1 MTEEV
6 GKKVCEGTVADLMKD
21 KIEKQTVITL
31 TRKNAY
37 RVKKIREQGT
47 DEEAVL
53 FHFRKR
59 CTGMGSYV
67 HTIETA
73 DGETELHPNEF
84 EKWEAVEF
92 LYPGYLEDLLD
103 AAYNAYRWSSFEPE
117 AMAETDIMQYEKQLV
132 EDLKQIPEEKQNE
145 YVSAYHSKFSAFLG
159 SLSRCASPMVTG
171 PAKFNCQRNNKA
183 LDAYQNRFDEFHDWR
198 NRFKA
203 SKERMKEAAKPEEQ
217 KQEEA
222 WNRLKRD
229 IASSAQTI
237 HDIDTGKAK
246 GYSRALFVSS
256 ILNKVSTYA
265 GKGEVEI
272 VQKAVDFI
280 TDFNAQCKKPV
291 ITPRNRFFQLPEMAR
306 QARLKLQEI
315 RERENRKL
323 KFEGGM
329 LVWNYEADRLQ
340 ILFDS
345 IPDDQRRKELKSYGF
360 KWSPRYQAWQRQLT
374 QNAIYAV
381 KRVFNLQNHKIK
393 DYETTDYRKYQQAC
407 GNPGTGYRNTYAD
420 RQRYHA
426 YRYDC
431 NALAHRRNRR
441 ISFHSSSTDCQDSI
455 YLFHCRTPVF
465 LTNKTNRYE
474 NKYMYIFR
482 SCHAGCMATE
492 RTYQTGQKTSAQYS

>member
-21 KIEKQTVITL
+21 KTGKQTVVTL

-47 DEEAVL
+47 DDEAVL

-67 HTIETA
+67 HTIEAA
-73 DGETELHPNEF
+73 DGETELHPSEF

-117 AMAETDIMQYEKQLV
+117 ARAETDIMQYEKQLV

-145 YVSAYHSKFSAFLG
+145 YVSAYHSKFSALLG

-198 NRFKA
+198 NRFKSA
-203 SKERMKEAAKPEEQ
+203 MERMKEAAKPEEQ

-237 HDIDTGKAK
+237 HDIDTGKAR

-272 VQKAVDFI
+272 VQKAVDF
-280 TDFNAQCKKPV
+280 
-291 ITPRNRFFQLPEMAR
+291 R
-306 QARLKLQEI
+306 QKLQES
-315 RERENRKL
+315 RERENREL
-323 KFEGGM
+323 KFEGGT

-345 IPDDQRRKELKSYGF
+345 IPDDQKRKELKSYGF

-374 QNAIYAV
+374 QNAVYAV
-381 KRVFNLQNHKIK
+381 KRVLNLQN
-393 DYETTDYRKYQQAC
+393 
-407 GNPGTGYRNTYAD
+407 
-420 RQRYHA
+420 
-426 YRYDC
+426 
-431 NALAHRRNRR
+431 L
-441 ISFHSSSTDCQDSI
+441 
-455 YLFHCRTPVF
+455 
-465 LTNKTNRYE
+465 
-474 NKYMYIFR
+474 
-482 SCHAGCMATE
+482 
-492 RTYQTGQKTSAQYS
+492 

>member
-21 KIEKQTVITL
+21 KTGKQTVITL

-37 RVKKIREQGT
+37 RVKKIRKQGT
-47 DEEAVL
+47 DDEAVL

-67 HTIETA
+67 HTIEAA
-73 DGETELHPNEF
+73 DGETELHPSEF

-117 AMAETDIMQYEKQLV
+117 ARAETDIMQYEKQLV

-145 YVSAYHSKFSAFLG
+145 YVSAYHSKFSALLG

-203 SKERMKEAAKPEEQ
+203 AMKRMKEAAKPEEQ

-237 HDIDTGKAK
+237 HDIDTGKAR

-280 TDFNAQCKKPV
+280 TDFNTQCKKPV

-315 RERENRKL
+315 RERENREL
-323 KFEGGM
+323 KFEGGT

-374 QNAIYAV
+374 QNAVYAV
-381 KRVFNLQNHKIK
+381 KRVLNLQN
-393 DYETTDYRKYQQAC
+393 
-407 GNPGTGYRNTYAD
+407 
-420 RQRYHA
+420 
-426 YRYDC
+426 
-431 NALAHRRNRR
+431 L
-441 ISFHSSSTDCQDSI
+441 
-455 YLFHCRTPVF
+455 
-465 LTNKTNRYE
+465 
-474 NKYMYIFR
+474 
-482 SCHAGCMATE
+482 
-492 RTYQTGQKTSAQYS
+492 

>member
-21 KIEKQTVITL
+21 KTGKQTVVTL

-37 RVKKIREQGT
+37 RVKKIKKQGT
-47 DEEAVL
+47 DDEAVL

-73 DGETELHPNEF
+73 NGETELHPNEF

-117 AMAETDIMQYEKQLV
+117 ARAETDIMQYEKQLV

-145 YVSAYHSKFSAFLG
+145 YVSAYHSKFSALLG

-183 LDAYQNRFDEFHDWR
+183 LDAYQNRFDEFQDWR

-203 SKERMKEAAKPEEQ
+203 AMERMKEAAKPEEQ

-222 WNRLKRD
+222 WNRL
-229 IASSAQTI
+229 
-237 HDIDTGKAK
+237 
-246 GYSRALFVSS
+246 
-256 ILNKVSTYA
+256 
-265 GKGEVEI
+265 
-272 VQKAVDFI
+272 
-280 TDFNAQCKKPV
+280 KKPV

-315 RERENRKL
+315 RERENREL
-323 KFEGGM
+323 KFEGGT

-374 QNAIYAV
+374 QNAVYAV
-381 KRVFNLQNHKIK
+381 KRVLNLQN
-393 DYETTDYRKYQQAC
+393 
-407 GNPGTGYRNTYAD
+407 
-420 RQRYHA
+420 
-426 YRYDC
+426 
-431 NALAHRRNRR
+431 L
-441 ISFHSSSTDCQDSI
+441 
-455 YLFHCRTPVF
+455 
-465 LTNKTNRYE
+465 
-474 NKYMYIFR
+474 
-482 SCHAGCMATE
+482 
-492 RTYQTGQKTSAQYS
+492 

>member
-1 MTEEV
+1 
-6 GKKVCEGTVADLMKD
+6 
-21 KIEKQTVITL
+21 
-31 TRKNAY
+31 
-37 RVKKIREQGT
+37 
-47 DEEAVL
+47 
-53 FHFRKR
+53 
-59 CTGMGSYV
+59 
-67 HTIETA
+67 
-73 DGETELHPNEF
+73 
-84 EKWEAVEF
+84 
-92 LYPGYLEDLLD
+92 
-103 AAYNAYRWSSFEPE
+103 
-117 AMAETDIMQYEKQLV
+117 
-132 EDLKQIPEEKQNE
+132 
-145 YVSAYHSKFSAFLG
+145 SKFSALLG

-203 SKERMKEAAKPEEQ
+203 AMKRIKEAAKPEEQ

-237 HDIDTGKAK
+237 HDIETGKAR

-280 TDFNAQCKKPV
+280 TDFNTQCKKPV

-315 RERENRKL
+315 RERENREL
-323 KFEGGM
+323 KFEGGT

-345 IPDDQRRKELKSYGF
+345 IPDDQKRKELKSYGF

-374 QNAIYAV
+374 QNAVYAV
-381 KRVFNLQNHKIK
+381 KRVLNLQN
-393 DYETTDYRKYQQAC
+393 
-407 GNPGTGYRNTYAD
+407 
-420 RQRYHA
+420 
-426 YRYDC
+426 
-431 NALAHRRNRR
+431 L
-441 ISFHSSSTDCQDSI
+441 
-455 YLFHCRTPVF
+455 
-465 LTNKTNRYE
+465 
-474 NKYMYIFR
+474 
-482 SCHAGCMATE
+482 
-492 RTYQTGQKTSAQYS
+492 

>member
-1 MTEEV
+1 M
-6 GKKVCEGTVADLMKD
+6 
-21 KIEKQTVITL
+21 
-31 TRKNAY
+31 
-37 RVKKIREQGT
+37 
-47 DEEAVL
+47 
-53 FHFRKR
+53 
-59 CTGMGSYV
+59 
-67 HTIETA
+67 
-73 DGETELHPNEF
+73 
-84 EKWEAVEF
+84 EF

-117 AMAETDIMQYEKQLV
+117 ARAETDIMQYEKQLV

-145 YVSAYHSKFSAFLG
+145 YVSAYHSKFSALLG

-203 SKERMKEAAKPEEQ
+203 AMERMKEAAKPEEQ

-237 HDIDTGKAK
+237 HDIDTGKAR

-315 RERENRKL
+315 RERENREL
-323 KFEGGM
+323 KFEGGT

-340 ILFDS
+340 ILFDN
-345 IPDDQRRKELKSYGF
+345 IPDDRRRKELKSYGF

-374 QNAIYAV
+374 QNAVYAV
-381 KRVFNLQNHKIK
+381 KRVLNLQN
-393 DYETTDYRKYQQAC
+393 
-407 GNPGTGYRNTYAD
+407 
-420 RQRYHA
+420 
-426 YRYDC
+426 
-431 NALAHRRNRR
+431 L
-441 ISFHSSSTDCQDSI
+441 
-455 YLFHCRTPVF
+455 
-465 LTNKTNRYE
+465 
-474 NKYMYIFR
+474 
-482 SCHAGCMATE
+482 
-492 RTYQTGQKTSAQYS
+492 

>member
-21 KIEKQTVITL
+21 KTGKQTLVTL

-47 DEEAVL
+47 DDEAVL

-73 DGETELHPNEF
+73 DGETELHPSEF

-117 AMAETDIMQYEKQLV
+117 ARAETDIMQYEKQLV

-145 YVSAYHSKFSAFLG
+145 YVSAYHSKFSALLG

-203 SKERMKEAAKPEEQ
+203 AMERMKEAAKPEEQ

-237 HDIDTGKAK
+237 HDIDTGKAR

-315 RERENRKL
+315 RERENREL
-323 KFEGGM
+323 KFEGGT

-340 ILFDS
+340 ILFDN
-345 IPDDQRRKELKSYGF
+345 IPDDQKRRELKSYGF

-374 QNAIYAV
+374 QNAVYAV
-381 KRVFNLQNHKIK
+381 KRVLNLQN
-393 DYETTDYRKYQQAC
+393 
-407 GNPGTGYRNTYAD
+407 
-420 RQRYHA
+420 
-426 YRYDC
+426 
-431 NALAHRRNRR
+431 L
-441 ISFHSSSTDCQDSI
+441 
-455 YLFHCRTPVF
+455 
-465 LTNKTNRYE
+465 
-474 NKYMYIFR
+474 
-482 SCHAGCMATE
+482 
-492 RTYQTGQKTSAQYS
+492 